1 VPEVLRFLV
10 LLSVLGL
17 ALAGFRAWERRTF
30 HSSGLVP
37 GVTVVTTPTCVI
49 CPETISALQRSD
61 PDTTLTVIDASDAV
75 AQEMNIQAAP
85 TVIVANQRGN
95 EILRRTGRTTVTDAA
110 LIVKTA
116 RDILGNPG
124 NEPVKGFART

>member
-1 VPEVLRFLV
+1 MFEVVRFLV
-10 LLSVLGL
+10 LVGVLGL
-17 ALAGFRAWERRTF
+17 ALASFRAWERRTF

-49 CPETISALQRSD
+49 CPETIAALQRSD
-61 PDTTLTVIDASDAV
+61 PDAAFTVIDVSEPR
-75 AQEMNIQAAP
+75 AQALNIQAAP
-85 TVIVANQRGN
+85 TVIVADQRGN

-116 RDILGNPG
+116 RETLGNSG
-124 NEPVKGFART
+124 TEPVGGFVRT